1 MSILGTDPRVRAAA
15 VDVVR
20 FWADVG
26 YIILYISS
34 RPDISKNRVQQWLRQ
49 HNFPQ
54 GLCFFQKG
62 IHHDPYARKVRKK
75 RKYLVAISK
84 FKGEMLKRIK
94 NQNDLD
100 ICAAYG
106 SSKDVSIYSS
116 IGIPASK
123 IFSIGR
129 STRKLST
136 SCNVS

>member
-1 MSILGTDPRVRAAA
+1 
-15 VDVVR
+15 
-20 FWADVG
+20 
-26 YIILYISS
+26 
-34 RPDISKNRVQQWLRQ
+34 
-49 HNFPQ
+49 
-54 GLCFFQKG
+54 
-62 IHHDPYARKVRKK
+62 
-75 RKYLVAISK
+75 
-84 FKGEMLKRIK
+84 MLKRIK

-136 SCNVS
+136 SCNVSLN